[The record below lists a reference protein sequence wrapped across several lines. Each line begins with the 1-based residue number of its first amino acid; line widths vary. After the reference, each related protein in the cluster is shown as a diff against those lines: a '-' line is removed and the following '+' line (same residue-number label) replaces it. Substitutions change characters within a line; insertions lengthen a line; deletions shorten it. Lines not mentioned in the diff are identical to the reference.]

1 MSSSVKST
9 LRSSSRPSRLRNFLG
24 EPLFSRRERTK
35 SRTSFCFSGGSS
47 RSFSRTFSS
56 MVMDRLLGVL
66 ASLYACRRTDG
77 RVARR
82 GQAGEVPG
90 RRDENLWDSL
100 VTSALTR
107 GPKQHNFRHQCAPEQ
122 SPDEKQTSRSG
133 D

>member
-24 EPLFSRRERTK
+24 EPLFSSRERTK

-77 RVARR
+77 RVARGGAISR
-82 GQAGEVPG
+82 TALQEKRRCRPKGRHYKGGERNRPLRQEPELGILIHHVP
-90 RRDENLWDSL
+90 
-100 VTSALTR
+100 SAHAL
-107 GPKQHNFRHQCAPEQ
+107 G
-122 SPDEKQTSRSG
+122 
-133 D
+133 